1 MNPEDYMLNYDI
13 FFLDGSH
20 LSLENVAISS
30 AKNEKSRTCF
40 IDKDGYTVCVVPDC
54 ALKYILKRK

>member
-1 MNPEDYMLNYDI
+1 MNFEDYMMNYDI
-13 FFLDGSH
+13 FFLDGSR

-30 AKNEKSRTCF
+30 KNEKSRTCF
-40 IDKDGYTVCVVPDC
+40 INKDGYTVCVVPDC